1 LPQLYMYI
9 YVHNAVLFAGKCN
22 LLVVGAGGLGL
33 WATIM
38 ASHLTGPVGGPVGTC
53 DRNVK
58 VIVADTNVSH
68 KLLIGTFNR
77 Y

>member
-1 LPQLYMYI
+1 MYI

-38 ASHLTGPVGGPVGTC
+38 ASHLTGPVGTC

-68 KLLIGTFNR
+68 KL
-77 Y
+77 